1 MSGSVFVQFD
11 KPFYFAGDTVTG
23 TVYLNIQSQFPGNT
37 IKLKVKGWETAIWVT

>member
-23 TVYLNIQSQFPGNT
+23 TVFLNINN
-37 IKLKVKGWETAIWVT
+37 